1 MSDKIYNKNAREK
14 VLLEEAYSNV
24 YRESATSLDN
34 TFAIDSAVSP
44 FEELFR
50 GSWDEVVEYLGPE
63 YEHELLIRKGELG
76 DNKFQVSKGDG
87 IELDEFKSGRQTE
100 KRDEDGRLIPR
111 FKYFVKW
118 AEPLDPADDH
128 SDVEAY
134 RKARGIEMPSDE
146 ENIDGEG
153 WRGEHN
159 ILDVNSTED
168 LEYAEEGDAFLFDKV
183 DEFAQA
189 EGEVIERESDVM
201 KFLSQFG
208 SWKVEPNPN
217 GHIVIKISNETGLT
231 DAKGR
236 PVQYS
241 GGFMSM

>member
-1 MSDKIYNKNAREK
+1 MKKIYNKNAREK
-14 VLLEEAYSNV
+14 ALLEEAYCDV

-50 GSWDEVVEYLGPE
+50 GSWDEIVEYLGPE
-63 YEHELLIRKGELG
+63 YEHELMIRKGELG
-76 DNKFQVSKGDG
+76 ANKFQVSKGDG
-87 IELDEFKSGRQTE
+87 IELDEFESGRQTE
-100 KRDEDGRLIPR
+100 KRDEEGRLIPR
-111 FKYFVKW
+111 FKYFVKR

-128 SDVEAY
+128 SDLEAY

-146 ENIDGEG
+146 ENIDGER
-153 WRGEHN
+153 WSEEYD
-159 ILDVNSTED
+159 IKEVTSTED
-168 LEYAEEGDAFLFDKV
+168 LVGAEKGDAFLFDKV

-208 SWKVEPNPN
+208 SWKVKDNPN
-217 GHIVIKISNETGLT
+217 GFIVVKLSNETGLT
-231 DAKGR
+231 DAMGR

>member
-14 VLLEEAYSNV
+14 ALLEEAYSNV
-24 YRESATSLDN
+24 YT
-34 TFAIDSAVSP
+34 
-44 FEELFR
+44 EEVYDR
-50 GSWDEVVEYLGPE
+50 
-63 YEHELLIRKGELG
+63 
-76 DNKFQVSKGDG
+76 
-87 IELDEFKSGRQTE
+87 SG
-100 KRDEDGRLIPR
+100 
-111 FKYFVKW
+111 V
-118 AEPLDPADDH
+118 
-128 SDVEAY
+128 
-134 RKARGIEMPSDE
+134 
-146 ENIDGEG
+146 G

-168 LEYAEEGDAFLFDKV
+168 LEHAEEGDAFLLDEV
-183 DEFAQA
+183 AEFAK
-189 EGEVIERESDVM
+189 VKRSDVM

>member
-1 MSDKIYNKNAREK
+1 MKKIYNKNAREK
-14 VLLEEAYSNV
+14 ALLEEAYS
-24 YRESATSLDN
+24 
-34 TFAIDSAVSP
+34 
-44 FEELFR
+44 
-50 GSWDEVVEYLGPE
+50 
-63 YEHELLIRKGELG
+63 
-76 DNKFQVSKGDG
+76 QVNEFVQLAQGAAKAAQGIEKTTGIKPGMASMIPAGDG
-87 IELDEFKSGRQTE
+87 KSLT
-100 KRDEDGRLIPR
+100 
-111 FKYFVKW
+111 
-118 AEPLDPADDH
+118 
-128 SDVEAY
+128 DVVA
-134 RKARGIEMPSDE
+134 GDE
-146 ENIDGEG
+146 EVSDLSGERWG
-153 WRGEHN
+153 DEHA

-208 SWKVEPNPN
+208 SWKVEDNPN

>member
-14 VLLEEAYSNV
+14 ALLEEAYSNV
-24 YRESATSLDN
+24 YT
-34 TFAIDSAVSP
+34 
-44 FEELFR
+44 EEVYDR
-50 GSWDEVVEYLGPE
+50 
-63 YEHELLIRKGELG
+63 
-76 DNKFQVSKGDG
+76 
-87 IELDEFKSGRQTE
+87 SG
-100 KRDEDGRLIPR
+100 
-111 FKYFVKW
+111 V
-118 AEPLDPADDH
+118 
-128 SDVEAY
+128 
-134 RKARGIEMPSDE
+134 
-146 ENIDGEG
+146 G